1 MMLTKK
7 ELEKEFYNRV
17 PKARKIN
24 PFFRSIF
31 EFMHKAHLSARPG
44 KKLLNIFASKDF
56 SGNREEFYKEKFFNE
71 CEYDDIDFWEDNF
84 IYKGEKSKE
93 KLLMPFS
100 DNAFDVLVT
109 TKYIME
115 HISDP
120 KKAVKE
126 FGRVLKNG
134 GEAFVVAAHVRRQH
148 QKPHDYFRYTE
159 FVLEKLFKE
168 AGFKEVDIGYTN
180 GAMATFAEYAYFF
193 QRGLGAPKFVEK
205 IFDFAHYWI
214 IQPAL
219 FFLDRFDNGYGR
231 DLTQYFLV
239 YAKK

>member
-1 MMLTKK
+1 MEISKK
-7 ELEKEFYNRV
+7 ELEKEFFNRI

-31 EFMHKAHLSARPG
+31 EFMYKAHLSARPG
-44 KKLLNIFASKDF
+44 KKILNIFASKDF
-56 SGNREEFYKEKFFNE
+56 SGNREEVYREKFFNE

-84 IYKGEKSKE
+84 IYRGEKSKE
-93 KLLMPFS
+93 KLSLPFADKS
-100 DNAFDVLVT
+100 FDVLVT

-115 HISDP
+115 HISEP
-120 KKAVKE
+120 KKAINE
-126 FGRVLKNG
+126 FHRVLKDK
-134 GEAFVVAAHVRRQH
+134 GEIFLVAAHVRRQH
-148 QKPHDYFRYTE
+148 QKPHDYHRYTE
-159 FVLEKLFKE
+159 FILEKLCRE
-168 AGFKEVDIGYTN
+168 AGFKHIDIGYTN

-193 QRGLGAPKFVEK
+193 QRGIGAPKFIEK
-205 IFDFAHYWI
+205 TLDKIHYWI

-239 YAKK
+239 HAKK